1 MSKIKVFEMILS
13 AGFKLAIMPINYLI
27 AFGTVGRILSFF
39 ALIFYSMPILII
51 FNVIGF
57 TFWAFKK

>member
-13 AGFKLAIMPINYLI
+13 AGFNLAIMPINYLI
-27 AFGTVGRILSFF
+27 TLGTIGRILSFI
-39 ALIFYSMPILII
+39 ALILYSMPILII